1 MKKRILIILGL
12 LALILTQCCDWYV
25 QYQPYK
31 EVSYQ
36 ELPQI
41 VKDSIMSEH
50 WRYNAGVVLENGTKI
65 YNKSDI
71 ISVDGKYLFCTKPYF
86 WSPAGGSWIDYY
98 YIINKDNG
106 YIHKLQSN
114 TSLPCITYNDSL
126 YVQVYD
132 INWFNYNKLDT
143 AELKF
148 RRYKLDF

>member
-1 MKKRILIILGL
+1 MKKKILIILGL

-50 WRYNAGVVLENGTKI
+50 RRYHVGVVLENGTKI

-71 ISVDGKYLFCTKPYF
+71 ISVDGKYLFCKKPYF
-86 WSPAGGSWIDYY
+86 WSPAGGSWVDYY
-98 YIINKDNG
+98 YIENKKDKK
-106 YIHKLQSN
+106 IHKIQYN
-114 TSLPCITYNDSL
+114 IPTPCITYKDSL
-126 YVQVYD
+126 YICTEY
-132 INWFNYNKLDT
+132 NWFGYENIDKEEFNI
-143 AELKF
+143 
-148 RRYKLDF
+148 

>member
-65 YNKSDI
+65 YNKSNI
-71 ISVDGKYLFCTKPYF
+71 ISVDRKYLFGTKTHF

-98 YIINKDNG
+98 YIINQKNG
-106 YIHKLQSN
+106 RIHKIVSN
-114 TSLPCITYNDSL
+114 TARPCITYKGDL
-126 YVQVYD
+126 YIPED
-132 INWFNYNKLDT
+132 HFWFDHKKMDT
-143 AELKF
+143 TRLKF